1 MKYIIA
7 LLIVV
12 STMNAGDTKPLLF
25 KSIVS
30 GGNDNATLGQVVAG
44 YKNKFHVGIRI
55 PKRVALSVDET
66 KNVDGL
72 VYPNPCNG
80 VANIG
85 MDNIKSIQITDL
97 YGKQIT
103 DGIDVS
109 NRTITLPYRG
119 AFLVR
124 VTNTSNIMYSTIII
138 Y

>member
-66 KNVDGL
+66 KNVYVL